1 MAVSAEKIRAR
12 VLAAFPDAEVT
23 LQDLAGD
30 GDHYAL
36 RVVSKSFQD
45 KNRVEQH
52 RMVND
57 ALKEELGEALH
68 ALAIQTATPE

>member
-1 MAVSAEKIRAR
+1 MAVSAEKIRER

-36 RVVSKSFQD
+36 RVVSQSFQD
-45 KNRVEQH
+45 KTRVEQH

-57 ALKEELGEALH
+57 ALKQELGEALH